1 MVARHG
7 YRVAQCSTYC
17 IGVTKAKGWAELTG
31 HRVSHL
37 FKLAKLVFAGTTS
50 WVENFW
56 QFNWG
61 GSLVFNL
68 SYATAN
74 IDHWWTVKYAWKP
87 GVLAK
92 LCHSILFYLEKA
104 SVPESGPEPLHCIL
118 ATFLIICCLVFR
130 GVVRWSVVLPVLSFW
145 DWKPMNVNGRDCMMY
160 FDASVCSWSFCA
172 WSFLI
177 CGRSSI
183 LLPKTHP
190 ARFLIQLCS
199 ASPQEAYQK
208 LYIVSMLSIESS
220 HWEVDSSIHR
230 AEKVSDVFGLIQLAF
245 CSRCHF
251 EEFPCSPGWKK
262 KRRRRR
268 RKRRRTKR
276 KRKKRR
282 TKMKRKKRKRKRHV
296 TIRSFIWEVSAGQ
309 NGSTTVELQYGR
321 KRRKAEGWTCGLQ
334 QHPIPL
340 PTNTEVPRHAR
351 TPRTTCFWHV
361 FVRKPGS
368 NFHQENSADCV
379 LVEAPQDKREKELAK
394 EKEAKKVG
402 LCYTPCGS
410 LRCFFTLYHEHQCE
424 HLVRQ
429 DAETKNLIQVSDV
442 IDQQLK
448 KKKEAT
454 VSPYI
459 SDLNVN
465 CVNCKTCCS
474 DGRCID
480 ACSASPTQAG
490 EERRSQ
496 AVLHV
501 GPMPPEQ
508 SLSRVSQTLLSQWI
522 LRKGFWSRKSIWNIL
537 EFESGYS

>member
-1 MVARHG
+1 M
-7 YRVAQCSTYC
+7 
-17 IGVTKAKGWAELTG
+17 
-31 HRVSHL
+31 
-37 FKLAKLVFAGTTS
+37 
-50 WVENFW
+50 
-56 QFNWG
+56 
-61 GSLVFNL
+61 
-68 SYATAN
+68 
-74 IDHWWTVKYAWKP
+74 
-87 GVLAK
+87 
-92 LCHSILFYLEKA
+92 
-104 SVPESGPEPLHCIL
+104 
-118 ATFLIICCLVFR
+118 
-130 GVVRWSVVLPVLSFW
+130 
-145 DWKPMNVNGRDCMMY
+145 
-160 FDASVCSWSFCA
+160 
-172 WSFLI
+172 
-177 CGRSSI
+177 
-183 LLPKTHP
+183 
-190 ARFLIQLCS
+190 
-199 ASPQEAYQK
+199 
-208 LYIVSMLSIESS
+208 
-220 HWEVDSSIHR
+220 
-230 AEKVSDVFGLIQLAF
+230 SDVFGLIQLAF

-296 TIRSFIWEVSAGQ
+296 TIRIFIWEVSAGQ
-309 NGSTTVELQYGR
+309 NGSTCSTTVELQYGR
-321 KRRKAEGWTCGLQ
+321 KRRKAEGWTFGLQ

-340 PTNTEVPRHAR
+340 PINTEAPRHAR

-368 NFHQENSADCV
+368 NFHQENSTDCVLDV
-379 LVEAPQDKREKELAK
+379 LVEAPQDKRDKELAK

-402 LCYTPCGS
+402 LCYTPCG
-410 LRCFFTLYHEHQCE
+410 CFFTLYHEHQCE

-442 IDQQLK
+442 INQQLN

-459 SDLNVN
+459 SDLNVIY
-465 CVNCKTCCS
+465 VNCKTCCS

-501 GPMPPEQ
+501 GPMLPEQ

-522 LRKGFWSRKSIWNIL
+522 VRKSFWSRKSI
-537 EFESGYS
+537 

>member
-1 MVARHG
+1 
-7 YRVAQCSTYC
+7 
-17 IGVTKAKGWAELTG
+17 
-31 HRVSHL
+31 
-37 FKLAKLVFAGTTS
+37 
-50 WVENFW
+50 
-56 QFNWG
+56 
-61 GSLVFNL
+61 
-68 SYATAN
+68 
-74 IDHWWTVKYAWKP
+74 
-87 GVLAK
+87 
-92 LCHSILFYLEKA
+92 
-104 SVPESGPEPLHCIL
+104 
-118 ATFLIICCLVFR
+118 
-130 GVVRWSVVLPVLSFW
+130 
-145 DWKPMNVNGRDCMMY
+145 
-160 FDASVCSWSFCA
+160 
-172 WSFLI
+172 
-177 CGRSSI
+177 
-183 LLPKTHP
+183 
-190 ARFLIQLCS
+190 
-199 ASPQEAYQK
+199 
-208 LYIVSMLSIESS
+208 
-220 HWEVDSSIHR
+220 
-230 AEKVSDVFGLIQLAF
+230 
-245 CSRCHF
+245 
-251 EEFPCSPGWKK
+251 
-262 KRRRRR
+262 
-268 RKRRRTKR
+268 
-276 KRKKRR
+276 
-282 TKMKRKKRKRKRHV
+282 MKRKKRKRKRHV

-394 EKEAKKVG
+394 EKETKKVG

-474 DGRCID
+474 DGRCYRCLFSFSD
-480 ACSASPTQAG
+480 SSRRRKKKSGCASCWANAPRAKF
-490 EERRSQ
+490 
-496 AVLHV
+496 
-501 GPMPPEQ
+501 EQ
-508 SLSRVSQTLLSQWI
+508 SIPDSAFPMDTAERFLVKEIHLKYLRIRIWVQLTSINIGWYRMIRDNAGWYGGVLKTIAAQEPPDWTRPNRNCPYKGINAECSWGCEESLRVATGPHDRTHDLQLL
-522 LRKGFWSRKSIWNIL
+522 
-537 EFESGYS
+537 